1 MNRPALQ
8 ERILRI
14 PDRDFDILH
23 TPVLFR
29 RTSHVVVYAVL
40 ANVILEM
47 VGVEVAGASCEGA
60 RLAHLH
66 VEQPVL
72 DRGPLFR
79 SP

>member
-1 MNRPALQ
+1 MNRRALQ
-8 ERILRI
+8 ERSLRI
-14 PDRDFDILH
+14 PDRDFDISH

-29 RTSHVVVYAVL
+29 RISHVVAYAEFV
-40 ANVILEM
+40 NVIIEKSA
-47 VGVEVAGASCEGA
+47 EVAGASFAAA
-60 RLAHLH
+60 RLAYLH

>member
-8 ERILRI
+8 VRILRI

-40 ANVILEM
+40 ANVIFNWS
-47 VGVEVAGASCEGA
+47 V
-60 RLAHLH
+60 
-66 VEQPVL
+66 
-72 DRGPLFR
+72 
-79 SP
+79 